1 MTVGS
6 DVIRRLRSGERI
18 DRPFFAPV
26 LTGLA
31 ARAGCVT
38 VDDMYADAAVW
49 TSSLMASAAL
59 FDVDGVVAGY
69 RPDLLLEAHEI
80 NSAEAPALRI
90 AVDTMRRVFYACNHA
105 RLGVGAL
112 PGPLTFAAR
121 LEAAGAGSP
130 ECGKLKPF
138 VVKAVECICDSRPDL
153 LLIVEDGPLPGGPS
167 PVYRRLYQT
176 VRNVASYYDIPVGLY
191 VEGYEVGALE
201 TYLALGC
208 DVWLAGPSAEGGYG
222 EALVFARAAEVP
234 LAVGLGLPAGDAT
247 AAEAL
252 VQLGLELREAA
263 KSPGVFFTVNEPG
276 TARPAEDLGSQA
288 GPAAT
293 PKDLHALK
301 EHIDR
306 AGGRPASKGGTP

>member
-1 MTVGS
+1 MTGS

-49 TSSLMASAAL
+49 TSSLVAAAAL
-59 FDVDGVVAGY
+59 FGVDGVVAGY
-69 RPDLLLEAHEI
+69 RPDLLLEAHAATDP
-80 NSAEAPALRI
+80 AEAPALQI
-90 AVDTMRRVFYACNHA
+90 AVDTMRRVFYACTQD
-105 RLGVGAL
+105 RLGIGAM

-130 ECGKLKPF
+130 ECGELKAS
-138 VVKAVECICDSRPDL
+138 VVTAVECICDTRPDL
-153 LLIVEDGPLPGGPS
+153 LLLVEDGPLPGGPS
-167 PVYRRLYQT
+167 PAYRRLYQT

-191 VEGYEVGALE
+191 VEGYEVGSLE
-201 TYLALGC
+201 AYLALGC

-222 EALVFARAAEVP
+222 EAVVFAQAAEVP
-234 LAVGLGLPAGDAT
+234 LAVGVGLAVGDAA
-247 AAEAL
+247 AAESL

-276 TARPAEDLGSQA
+276 TARRAENLGPQA
-288 GPAAT
+288 VPAAT

-301 EHIDR
+301 AHIDR
-306 AGGRPASKGGTP
+306 AGGRPAGKGGTS